1 MASVR
6 RWVRVGSMA
15 ALSAILTAGCGR
27 TPSASRK
34 TTTTTAAT
42 TPTTTAS
49 PTATT
54 TTQPLP
60 GVVANCDA
68 PGNAANDTTARPP
81 SIIVACGSTPLT
93 FQDLSWASWTM
104 SSAAGAGQLSEDDCT
119 PDCAGGT
126 FHQYEAS
133 VTLKTVVASIN
144 GPVLSV
150 IDAKYPDG
158 APDGEATGTF
168 SLPVPPPPSPTCSA
182 SQLQGSV
189 SGPGVSGDFSEEF
202 VGFTNMSS
210 QGCHMEGFP
219 GFDLLNSSGTSIIN
233 ASRGCPWAPAGW
245 CPTALDYIYLRPD
258 DGSASFGLVWQ
269 STAEPGQT
277 CMESASAL
285 VTPPNAFDHLTLS
298 LEIAVCGEPLQ
309 LGVGTVGY

>member
-6 RWVRVGSMA
+6 RWVLVGIMA
-15 ALSAILTAGCGR
+15 ALLAIFMTGCGS

-34 TTTTTAAT
+34 TTTTMAAT
-42 TPTTTAS
+42 TTTSHTSTA
-49 PTATT
+49 

-60 GVVANCDA
+60 GVVADCDA
-68 PGNAANDTTARPP
+68 PGNAANDTSAKPA
-81 SIIVACGSTPLT
+81 SIIIACGSTPLT

-104 SSAAGAGQLSEDDCT
+104 SSATGTGQLSEDDCT

-133 VTLKTVVASIN
+133 VTLKTVVSSIN
-144 GPVLSV
+144 GPVFSV
-150 IDAKYPDG
+150 IDATYPDG
-158 APDGEATGTF
+158 GPDREASGTF

-182 SQLQGSV
+182 SQLRPSEGAPGGS
-189 SGPGVSGDFSEEF
+189 GRFSEEF
-202 VGFTNMSS
+202 IGFTNVSS

-219 GFDLLNSSGTSIIN
+219 GFDLLDSSGTSIVN

-258 DGSASFGLVWQ
+258 SGSSSFGLVWR
-269 STAEPGQT
+269 STAEPGQACT
-277 CMESASAL
+277 ESASAL
-285 VTPPNAFDHLTLS
+285 VRPPNAFDHLTLS
-298 LEIAVCGEPLQ
+298 LEIAVCGEPPQ
-309 LGVGTVGY
+309 LGIGTVGY